1 MFEIFIPEK
10 GARRKNARKALTF
23 SLSLLLHALLITA
36 VIVMPLLRA
45 EANLPEF
52 RITDAALIAPP
63 VMPGVPP
70 GPGRGP
76 KPKSEPVEPSK
87 GPKNPPPASRPRGFL
102 APVEIPAEITDENPA
117 DFVPD
122 DPVGP
127 GVEGG
132 SGDGKSPWKMG
143 EPVAADSIDA
153 TAPPVVMVRP
163 PRLLKR
169 VSPDYPQVPLIA
181 RISGVVVIEASTDV
195 FGLVKEAHVISGNS
209 LFHEAALEAV
219 RQWKYEPYY
228 VNGIPRPVRFTV
240 TITFNLTTR

>member
-10 GARRKNARKALTF
+10 GACGKNARKALTF

-45 EANLPEF
+45 EANLPGF
-52 RITDAALIAPP
+52 KITEAALIAPP
-63 VMPGVPP
+63 VLPGVPP

-76 KPKSEPVEPSK
+76 KPPSGPVDTSK
-87 GPKNPPPASRPRGFL
+87 GPKNPPPVSGPRGFK
-102 APVEIPAEITDENPA
+102 APVDIPAEISDEDPA
-117 DFVPD
+117 DFVPAE
-122 DPVGP
+122 PVGP

-143 EPVAADSIDA
+143 EPVATDSIDA
-153 TAPPVVMVRP
+153 NAAPVVMVRP

-181 RISGVVVIEASTDV
+181 RISGVVVIEASTDM
-195 FGLVKEAHVISGNS
+195 FGLVKEARVISGNS

-219 RQWKYEPYY
+219 RKWKYEPYY